1 MKLRLFVAA
10 GLALSLAGCGLK
22 AANNAHDGDAN
33 PGGRVV
39 DAEDIAASSAR
50 TAWEAMQLLGAFLRL
65 DEDKDR
71 NPARMTSRGRSSI
84 LLSSQPLVFLDG
96 VRLVE
101 LGLLKEM
108 SAFHVERIE
117 FVTGPSASIRYGT
130 NAGNGAVVITTRSTV
145 AVNDG

>member
-22 AANNAHDGDAN
+22 AANNTHDGDSN

>member
-10 GLALSLAGCGLK
+10 GLSLCLVGCGLK
-22 AANNAHDGDAN
+22 AANNSHDGDSN

-39 DAEDIAASSAR
+39 DADDIAASSAR

-71 NPARMTSRGRSSI
+71 NPSRMTSRGRSSI
-84 LLSSQPLVFLDG
+84 MLNSQPLVFLDG

-101 LGLLKEM
+101 LGLLHEM
-108 SAFHVERIE
+108 SAFHVDRIE

-130 NAGNGAVVITTRSTV
+130 NAGNGVVVITTRSTV
-145 AVNDG
+145 ASNQP